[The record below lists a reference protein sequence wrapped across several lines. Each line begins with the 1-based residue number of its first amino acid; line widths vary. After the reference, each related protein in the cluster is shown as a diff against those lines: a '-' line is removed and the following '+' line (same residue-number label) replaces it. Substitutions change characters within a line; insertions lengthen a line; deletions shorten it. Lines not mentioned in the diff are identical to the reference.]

1 MSVSDT
7 AKPCVWIVED
17 SSLEAEAAK
26 RALGPDF
33 DTITF
38 VDGPSM
44 LERLSQSGPPD
55 VVLLDWHLPA
65 LSGIE
70 ICQFLRSAMPPHDV
84 GILIVTGV
92 YSKTKDLVQG
102 FAAGANDYVIKPYVP
117 EELAARVSALVR
129 TKQLRERAVCAER
142 SLRLTLQE
150 LPDALLA
157 VDAEQRV
164 RFVNR
169 EAARLLGADADA
181 IGKMLHEVA
190 PPLASLAVPETRLD
204 PVELSDRIFAPA
216 MRELTLDERGPLTI
230 ITLRDITDTK
240 RQLNARDQFLAM
252 LAHELR
258 NPLAPI
264 RTALEVLKLEAD
276 PTAAQRPREIMER
289 QVSRLVRLVDDLL
302 DISRI
307 TRGQIELTREPVDIA
322 ATLRRAVE
330 DTQPLLDAQNH
341 ELVLD
346 VEDAALTVQG
356 DPVRLEQ
363 IFSNLLN
370 NAAKYTPAQG
380 RLRVE
385 ARRQGDDIVVR
396 IVDNGIGI
404 DAALQPRIFDMFVQ
418 AETGLARTRGG
429 LGIGLTLVK
438 QLTRLPEGDV
448 LVESGGP
455 GQGSAFTV
463 RLPASDAPVVRAE
476 AAPVV
481 LHAAATPLRVL
492 VVDDNE
498 DAAELLGVGA
508 RDERARRRSRRQRR
522 RGDRARARL
531 SPARRPARHRA
542 AGNRRLRRRQA
553 TARGVAAER
562 LRDHRRHRLWP
573 ARRSAALERGG
584 LRRAPGQ
591 ANRARSSVE
600 RHRRAYQLIS
610 RSAD

>member
-1 MSVSDT
+1 MSET
-7 AKPCVWIVED
+7 TKPCVWIVED
-17 SSLEAEAAK
+17 SAMETEAAK
-26 RALGPDF
+26 RALGPGF
-33 DTITF
+33 ETVSF

-70 ICQFLRSAMPPHDV
+70 ICQFLRSATPPHDV

-92 YSKTKDLVQG
+92 YSKTQDLVQG
-102 FAAGANDYVIKPYVP
+102 FAAGANDYVVKPYVP

-129 TKQLRERAVCAER
+129 TKQLRERATRAER
-142 SLRLTLQE
+142 TLRTALQE
-150 LPDALLA
+150 LPDPLIA
-157 VDAEQRV
+157 VDAQQRV

-169 EAARLLGADADA
+169 EASRLLGADGDA
-181 IGKMLHEVA
+181 VGKLLHEVA
-190 PPLASLAVPETRLD
+190 PPLARLAAPETRPD
-204 PVELSDRIFAPA
+204 SIELCDRIFAPV
-216 MRELTLDERGPLTI
+216 MRELALDDRGPLTF

-264 RTALEVLKLEAD
+264 RTALEVLKLQPH

-289 QVSRLVRLVDDLL
+289 QVSRMVRLVDDLL
-302 DISRI
+302 DISRL
-307 TRGQIELTREPVDIA
+307 TRGQIELTREAVDIA
-322 ATLRRAVE
+322 ATLRRAIE

-346 VEDAALTVQG
+346 VDDAALTVQG

-370 NAAKYTPAQG
+370 NAAKYTPSQG

-385 ARRQGDDIVVR
+385 ARRHGADIVVR
-396 IVDNGIGI
+396 VIDNGIGI
-404 DAALQPRIFDMFVQ
+404 DAALQPRVFDMFVQ

-438 QLTRLPEGDV
+438 QLARLHGGDV
-448 LVESGGP
+448 DVESGGA

-463 RLPASDAPVVRAE
+463 RLPASDAPVVQAE
-476 AAPVV
+476 TAPVA
-481 LHAAATPLRVL
+481 HAGAAAPLRVL

-498 DAAELLGVGA
+498 DAAELLASALVTQGHAVEVAGSGA
-508 RDERARRRSRRQRR
+508 EALERARVFRPRVILLDIGLPGIDGYGVAKQLRAESQLSDCVIIGVTGYGQPDDRR
-522 RGDRARARL
+522 RA
-531 SPARRPARHRA
+531 SE
-542 AGNRRLRRRQA
+542 AGFDEHLVKPIELDHLWSVIA
-553 TARGVAAER
+553 VHTA
-562 LRDHRRHRLWP
+562 
-573 ARRSAALERGG
+573 
-584 LRRAPGQ
+584 
-591 ANRARSSVE
+591 
-600 RHRRAYQLIS
+600 
-610 RSAD
+610 